1 MTRKSRRLVLIF
13 SALALLTFAAGL
25 VLFALRDSIVFF
37 YTPADI
43 DAKNVAPGTRLRLGG
58 LVKEGS
64 VVRSEGKAITFA
76 VRDAKSEVRVS
87 YTGLLPDLCEKGLQ
101 IIVSISTWTNN
112 LCDGTCVLDPHVH
125 RFIRHK
131 SYVMYRSAR
140 IEKAETLIKGV
151 EQDLFVP
158 HVAFE
163 VHIFERI
170 ASGICSSLHTK
181 RQVKRYYGCS

>member
-1 MTRKSRRLVLIF
+1 MPFLPVMRGTLLIPSGTYHDPDRKH
-13 SALALLTFAAGL
+13 
-25 VLFALRDSIVFF
+25 LFVICTD
-37 YTPADI
+37 P
-43 DAKNVAPGTRLRLGG
+43 
-58 LVKEGS
+58 
-64 VVRSEGKAITFA
+64 
-76 VRDAKSEVRVS
+76 
-87 YTGLLPDLCEKGLQ
+87 CEKGLQ